1 MVRDNLLM
9 KSKSDAATSQKKL
22 PDGVVEWLDA
32 NGVVFKREIPSGQ
45 VQWCDENRR
54 LHRDDGPA
62 LEGED
67 GTRAWFQHG
76 KEHREGAPA
85 IEDSTGKYWFRNG
98 KRHRDDGPAIER
110 ADGTTEW
117 WRNGRRL
124 KPEQIKVI
132 MEKNAEKIAEPFR
145 KGLDHPI
152 KVSAIGKLKTRPSP
166 PER

>member
-1 MVRDNLLM
+1 
-9 KSKSDAATSQKKL
+9 
-22 PDGVVEWLDA
+22 
-32 NGVVFKREIPSGQ
+32 IPGGK
-45 VQWCDENRR
+45 VQWYAEKRR
-54 LHRDDGPA
+54 LPRDDGLA

-67 GTRAWFQHG
+67 GTRALVQHL
-76 KEHREGAPA
+76 KEHREDAPA
-85 IEDSTGKYWFRNG
+85 IEDSTGKYWYRNG
-98 KRHRDDGPAIER
+98 KRHRDDGPAIDR
-110 ADGTTEW
+110 AAGTTEW